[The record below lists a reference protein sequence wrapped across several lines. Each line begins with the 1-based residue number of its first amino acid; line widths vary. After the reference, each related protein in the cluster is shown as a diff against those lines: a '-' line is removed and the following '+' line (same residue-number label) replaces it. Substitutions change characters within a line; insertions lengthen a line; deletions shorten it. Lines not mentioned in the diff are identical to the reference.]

1 MHKILLTTLIVM
13 LCGAAFLTIIQL
25 WVPFLAW
32 DVFMKIMVTIGILGL
47 LAALL
52 MVFRADLSEHKKL
65 KDENYLD

>member
-1 MHKILLTTLIVM
+1 MHRVLLTSLVVLVCI
-13 LCGAAFLTIIQL
+13 AAALTILQM

-32 DVFMKIMVTIGILGL
+32 GIFMKIMITLGILGL

-52 MVFRADLSEHKKL
+52 MIFRADLSEHKKL